1 MLSGGKRLSAAHAK
15 IIQAIAK
22 ECRTTP
28 EALSPDANL
37 ALIGL
42 GGYSLQRVMWEAGID
57 VTLSECANLFERV
70 SCLVKYAD
78 AHDAM
83 RGPAKPAV
91 P

>member
-1 MLSGGKRLSAAHAK
+1 MSREYH

-22 ECRTTP
+22 ELRTTP
-28 EALSPDANL
+28 EAISLDANL

-42 GGYSLQRVMWEAGID
+42 GGYSLQRVMWEVGID
-57 VTLSECANLFERV
+57 VSLSECTNLFERV

-78 AHDAM
+78 EHDAR

>member
-1 MLSGGKRLSAAHAK
+1 MIPTSEK

-22 ECRTTP
+22 ERHTSP
-28 EALSPDANL
+28 ETLPLDTAL

-42 GGYSLQRVMWEAGID
+42 VGYNLQRIMWEAGLD
-57 VTLSECANLFERV
+57 VTLSECANIFERV

-78 AHDAM
+78 AHDAR
-83 RGPAKPAV
+83 RGSAKPAG

>member
-1 MLSGGKRLSAAHAK
+1 MSAAFAK

-28 EALSPDANL
+28 EALSLDANL

-42 GGYSLQRVMWEAGID
+42 GGYSLQRVMWDVGID
-57 VTLSECANLFERV
+57 VSLSECANLFERV

-78 AHDAM
+78 EHEAR
-83 RGPAKPAV
+83 RGR
-91 P
+91 